1 MCFISFCFV
10 LFCFEERL
18 LIDQSRFS
26 LLYFAICGGCL
37 LNKLHN
43 YKFQN
48 SILTI
53 LTLPIFSLW
62 CCIEIVRIGLGY
74 IGNLLEKVPMI
85 SAFLLLTIFPQLVA
99 ILFLT
104 FLQDPVFPFDTAAGS
119 MMMLFLLSEL
129 YVGRLTFRTL
139 IERQTAQFFRL
150 CQEEEMERILNTTF
164 VNHPSDGRS

>member
-1 MCFISFCFV
+1 MTLSQTIDMVEIKSSLGLQQVIFYQGMCVLFCFV

-104 FLQDPVFPFDTAAGS
+104 FLQDPVYINKMF
-119 MMMLFLLSEL
+119 
-129 YVGRLTFRTL
+129 
-139 IERQTAQFFRL
+139 
-150 CQEEEMERILNTTF
+150 
-164 VNHPSDGRS
+164 

>member
-1 MCFISFCFV
+1 MYTYASGGWRRHIIIGRYRRYGIRTCKIVLKQLFPWLPMRLFQAIDMVEIKSSLGLQQVIFYQGMCVFV
-10 LFCFEERL
+10 FKKSL

-37 LNKLHN
+37 LNKLQN

-48 SILTI
+48 SILFI

-104 FLQDPVFPFDTAAGS
+104 FLQDPV
-119 MMMLFLLSEL
+119 
-129 YVGRLTFRTL
+129 
-139 IERQTAQFFRL
+139 
-150 CQEEEMERILNTTF
+150 
-164 VNHPSDGRS
+164 

>member
-1 MCFISFCFV
+1 MRLFQAIDMVEIKSSLGLQQVIFYQGMCVFV
-10 LFCFEERL
+10 LKKSL

-37 LNKLHN
+37 LNKLQN

-48 SILTI
+48 SILFI

-104 FLQDPVFPFDTAAGS
+104 FLQDPV
-119 MMMLFLLSEL
+119 
-129 YVGRLTFRTL
+129 
-139 IERQTAQFFRL
+139 
-150 CQEEEMERILNTTF
+150 
-164 VNHPSDGRS
+164 